1 MDTLIKNFMSGQMSI
16 VDFEKEF
23 KVNSHLRGEINKLI
37 PAEAVKKQYLL
48 PRIRS
53 TAQSKAGR
61 LHAGCV
67 LVIYSYSSTEIML
80 Y

>member
-37 PAEAVKKQYLL
+37 AAEQKSPLNH
-48 PRIRS
+48 PI
-53 TAQSKAGR
+53 
-61 LHAGCV
+61 
-67 LVIYSYSSTEIML
+67 
-80 Y
+80 